1 MLCYVC
7 YASFVSQDI
16 PDQEIAEHLK
26 TEDKEPPHL
35 IIFKHDGE
43 VTASFVVGD
52 GVSIMT
58 EKSVSAATLVLIATY
73 YLFNMEYPKIYS
85 QLLGILQTQVVRS
98 VPYEGKKSSKYSTFN
113 TLLKRKMV
121 AMERQASEASN
132 MT

>member
-35 IIFKHDGE
+35 IVFKRNGE

-58 EKSVSAATLVLIATY
+58 EKSVSAATLGADCHL
-73 YLFNMEYPKIYS
+73 LFIRYGVPED
-85 QLLGILQTQVVRS
+85 ILTTTRNPS
-98 VPYEGKKSSKYSTFN
+98 N
-113 TLLKRKMV
+113 TS
-121 AMERQASEASN
+121 RQICSL
-132 MT
+132 